1 MKKLIAVASLIA
13 VCCSFFTTPVALA
26 KITKEDVYKHSM
38 ANQRR
43 ETERRNREITR
54 HWYEQQAR
62 QREEQ
67 QRRSSGDDYY
77 NYQLTIQSMKPA
89 VNAPEF
95 AKQVLALCN
104 AERAKAG
111 VASLQLA
118 EQLQSAAKIR
128 AEEISLV
135 TSHTRPDGSDFS
147 TVLQSKWGSGEN
159 IAAGYD
165 STDNVVAGWMDS
177 PGHRRNILDGNF
189 KYLGVGY
196 YYAPDGEGGYK
207 HYWVQIFQG

>member
-1 MKKLIAVASLIA
+1 MKKLMAVASLIA
-13 VCCSFFTTPVALA
+13 ACCSFFTTPVALA

-38 ANQRR
+38 VNQRR

-54 HWYEQQAR
+54 RWYEQQAR

-77 NYQLTIQSMKPA
+77 NYQRTIQSMKPA

-111 VASLQLA
+111 VAPLQLA

-177 PGHRRNILDGNF
+177 PGHRRNILYGNF

>member
-1 MKKLIAVASLIA
+1 MKKLIAAASLIA
-13 VCCSFFTTPVALA
+13 VCCSFFASPVALA

-43 ETERRNREITR
+43 EAEQRNREVTR
-54 HWYEQQAR
+54 RWYEQQMQQ
-62 QREEQ
+62 QREQ

-77 NYQLTIQSMKPA
+77 NYQRTIQSMRPA
-89 VNAPEF
+89 INAPEF
-95 AKQVLALCN
+95 ARRVLALCN
-104 AERAKAG
+104 EERAKIG
-111 VASLQLA
+111 VAPLQLA
-118 EQLQSAAKIR
+118 EQLQSAATVR
-128 AEEISLV
+128 AEEISRV
-135 TSHTRPDGSDFS
+135 MSHTRPDGTDFS

-159 IAAGYD
+159 IAGGYD

-177 PGHRRNILDGNF
+177 PGHRRNILNRDF

-196 YYAPDGEGGYK
+196 YYAPDGVGGYT